1 MAKTGFIGCGHMG
14 SALLEG
20 MLEARVLAP
29 AEVLVA
35 TRTRERLDPLLARRP
50 GVEAAGDNASLA
62 ARCGRIFICVGT
74 YQVRAVLDE
83 IGASLGPSC
92 HLVVMSGGL
101 EIGSVERIYGG
112 PVTKILPTILAKAR
126 RGTTLVCH
134 GERVPEP
141 HRLSL
146 RALLEGIGSVEEID
160 ESLFDQ
166 ASDFTSCAP
175 GLIASLLDNYVRAGA
190 AEGALGLE
198 KAQRL
203 LLDCLGG
210 TFELMRSEGLGLEE
224 LMRRVA
230 TRGGATEGGIEVLD
244 ERLPEVFAD
253 MLAAMRQRHETR
265 KAATRAQF
273 EEPARP

>member
-1 MAKTGFIGCGHMG
+1 MAKTGFIGYGHMG
-14 SALLEG
+14 AALLEG
-20 MLEARVLAP
+20 MLEARVLGP
-29 AEVLVA
+29 GEVLIA
-35 TRTRERLDPLLARRP
+35 TRTRERLEPLLARRP
-50 GVEAAGDNASLA
+50 GLEAAGDNTSLA

-74 YQVRAVLDE
+74 YQVRDVLAE
-83 IGASLGPSC
+83 ILPSLGPSC

-101 EIGSVERIYGG
+101 EIGSVERVYGG

-134 GERVPEP
+134 GERVQEP
-141 HRLSL
+141 DRLSL
-146 RALLEGIGSVEEID
+146 RALLEGVGSAEEID
-160 ESLFDQ
+160 EGLFEL

-175 GLIASLLDNYVRAGA
+175 GLLASLLGNYIRAGA
-190 AEGALGLE
+190 AEGALGHE

-203 LLDCLGG
+203 LLECMGG
-210 TFELMRSEGLGLEE
+210 TLELIAREGLGLKD
-224 LMRRVA
+224 LMGRVA

-253 MLAAMRQRHETR
+253 MFAAMRSRHETR

-273 EEPARP
+273 ADLARS